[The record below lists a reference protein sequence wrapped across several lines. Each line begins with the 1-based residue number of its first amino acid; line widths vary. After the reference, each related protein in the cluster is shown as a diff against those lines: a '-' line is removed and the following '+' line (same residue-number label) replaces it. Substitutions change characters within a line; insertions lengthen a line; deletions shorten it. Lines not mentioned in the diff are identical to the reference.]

1 MPQLRVAGQRHEL
14 RLRSCQVSP
23 RGENPGS
30 RFLRRGT
37 AHINLGKK
45 EWSASL
51 SGSLRLLTGRTLEL
65 DVLALA
71 GRGPVQHLRLQIVA
85 RGTGDHQAPYTRV
98 MSNLTVSSE
107 IAHNYEFAS
116 RLREESIDRT
126 RSCPGRHPEGGRS
139 AAATPPDPSGRRAH
153 MKRLSTHPR
162 RRGTTRA
169 QDVLCR
175 VQAMHGRQ

>member
-1 MPQLRVAGQRHEL
+1 MPQLRVAGKRHEL
-14 RLRSCQVSP
+14 RLRSCQVSL

-45 EWSASL
+45 E
-51 SGSLRLLTGRTLEL
+51 
-65 DVLALA
+65 
-71 GRGPVQHLRLQIVA
+71 
-85 RGTGDHQAPYTRV
+85 
-98 MSNLTVSSE
+98 
-107 IAHNYEFAS
+107 YEFAS

>member
-14 RLRSCQVSP
+14 RLRSCQVSL

-37 AHINLGKK
+37 AHVNLGKK

-51 SGSLRLLTGRTLEL
+51 SGSLRLLTGLTLEL
-65 DVLALA
+65 DVLALPS
-71 GRGPVQHLRLQIVA
+71 RDPVQHLRLQIVA
-85 RGTGDHQAPYTRV
+85 RGTGDHQAPPYTIV

-116 RLREESIDRT
+116 RL
-126 RSCPGRHPEGGRS
+126 
-139 AAATPPDPSGRRAH
+139 
-153 MKRLSTHPR
+153 
-162 RRGTTRA
+162 
-169 QDVLCR
+169 
-175 VQAMHGRQ
+175 